1 MKKLF
6 TIALSA
12 LMIVGAAACGTASYD
27 DTVLPAAGGVEY
39 FAAGGWGDAVNGNWS
54 PKDENKMTA
63 TSVAEVAKIDEAV
76 AKKLAKKNLDFLYMK
91 EVTLDDNNGNK
102 DKALVNGEVKEFS
115 QGHALKAIGAT
126 KNSEGTYTVTNWVN
140 NPGDSFNAH
149 AEALTDNIFIG
160 PFQQTPDENGFDWNS
175 NPVVTSEAGTYTFVL
190 AKYKEVSSATV
201 VGYGMAAIPKA

>member
-6 TIALSA
+6 TITLSA
-12 LMIVGAAACGTASYD
+12 LMVLGAAACGASYD
-27 DTVLPAAGGVEY
+27 ETVLPAADNVKY
-39 FAAGGWGDAVNGNWS
+39 FAAGGWGDAVNGNWA
-54 PKDENKMTA
+54 PKEANEMVA
-63 TSVAEVAKIDEAV
+63 TSVAEVAKISKDV
-76 AKKLAKKNLDFLYMK
+76 ANKLAKKNLDFLYMK

-102 DKALVNGEVKEFS
+102 DKALVNGEVVEFS

-126 KNSEGTYTVTNWVN
+126 QNSEGTYTVVNWVN